1 MRSLTPKHRDK
12 SDPLYRIAIANKST
26 SHFIASLVIEMN
38 LTDYTACL
46 KGKTV
51 YHLEVFQEQITPE
64 PCHSDRLQHRHN
76 CILRKY
82 HSRPDFFFF
91 LFQLPFPFLILSSG
105 IITPI

>member
-1 MRSLTPKHRDK
+1 
-12 SDPLYRIAIANKST
+12 
-26 SHFIASLVIEMN
+26 MN

-51 YHLEVFQEQITPE
+51 YHLEVFQKQITPE

-91 LFQLPFPFLILSSG
+91 NCLFLSSSFLLVLLLPFRFHTTLLG
-105 IITPI
+105 IRN